1 MKLVTAI
8 IQDRDIRQVTDS
20 LIGQGFQVT
29 QNQTMG
35 AFLQEKNATLFTAV
49 DDDQV
54 ETVISIIE
62 ENSKTR
68 TQIATPIIDIAL
80 VNTFETGATEIEIG
94 GATIFVQ
101 NIEQFKKI

>member
-8 IQDRDIRQVTDS
+8 IQSRDARPVTKA
-20 LIGQGFQVT
+20 LIGQGFQIT
-29 QNQTMG
+29 QNQTIG
-35 AFLQEKNATLFTAV
+35 AFLQEKNATIISAV
-49 DDDQV
+49 EDDQV
-54 ETVISIIE
+54 DQVIKIIE

-68 TQIATPIIDIAL
+68 TQIIPPMIDIAQ
-80 VNTFETGATEIEIG
+80 VESFTSGATEVQVG